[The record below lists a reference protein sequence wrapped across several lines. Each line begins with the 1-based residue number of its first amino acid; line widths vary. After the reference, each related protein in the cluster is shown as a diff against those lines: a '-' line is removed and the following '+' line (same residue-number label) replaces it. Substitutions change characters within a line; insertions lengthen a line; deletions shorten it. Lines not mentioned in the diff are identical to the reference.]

1 MDLLTG
7 DDPNDTSSGGAERKG
22 DSSGTS
28 TSVSSS
34 PSISSPVRAP
44 PPPPGVLSQR
54 QHRPPPPPPP
64 PPTLSV
70 LSIGTV
76 ENNRDAVYAP
86 VDGLTEAQVDAY
98 FSEADTNGT
107 GRVIQGEALAF
118 FLRTGIPVEVL
129 AMIWARVRPPDVVG
143 GAEEGLSRHQFSLVL
158 RLVAYVQSGYDI
170 TDEVMVVQ
178 ALDPLVWEEAGMR
191 ALPAPELAVQ
201 SGPGAAGVG
210 QGHGAAT
217 GDGQQGG
224 QLGGDGRGGRDQ
236 QRDAQQQQQLQ
247 THVARKSASYTDA
260 KHPPLAFEVRYP
272 PLHEKESAKLAG
284 LVGVDGLLMAY
295 PSFHNGVLVW
305 GHAEGNPAD
314 VQLASE
320 DDEGLNAKPRSLLRF
335 ASQGLQHRLPAAC
348 PREDRDAAHCVEVK
362 NLTHKE
368 RKISCCYMEQKR
380 GILWVADKEGY
391 VSAYSTAH
399 INAMATAR
407 DHLLHRWRACRVGH
421 VTCMTT
427 SMNHEL
433 WTGNNRGIIR
443 VWPHTAGEA
452 TMSSVFNPFAE
463 DCEHKG
469 RELRKGTFDRA
480 HSSKILALL
489 CASNGHTVWSVSKQA
504 MLIWD
509 VGSGVCFGGVGE
521 GSGKESAGK
530 DPSHAGSPTEYGGT
544 GIISKH
550 VGLDVDPLS
559 GSILW
564 RPAREDYDYCHSQQE
579 TWAALSERGVVELT
593 ERITEGAERA
603 VSFLGKL
610 AGSGSK
616 KSSQSR
622 ANTRDTLVSHESSK
636 RNLLGEATSSG
647 LEKLGL
653 AGLPIGSQIV
663 TPGKIGKH
671 SVVTALAPFDDTIW
685 IGRSDGI
692 ISVFEGAGKLV
703 ENISLGATERTH
715 STAIRCMA
723 LVGREVWVGTS
734 GGDIHRISVEDR
746 LLQGTFRAHSSAV
759 LSIVQTGVRAYALGS
774 DGSISGFNT
783 DQSVDVNQLCWKRF
797 EAEGSDCYSRT
808 SLGVLAVT
816 WNCGESRPDVGSSFF
831 RWIAENSVDKSMI
844 VISLQEV
851 EMGGAS
857 VALAAAKETLSAK
870 SQEKGNANAQYWANS
885 VTGVLGRSWQGVS
898 LRQLSGMLI
907 MVYARSNLS
916 KSLGEVKTTSVAC
929 GILGVGGNKGAVAV
943 HLSLYRHRMVFVC
956 SHFAAHQHAVD
967 LRNANYHT
975 ILQGLD
981 FRTEDEREDDGGEF
995 SPSYRGMDED
1005 GDASATAAMEIPL
1018 DLRNVHAIF
1027 WMGDL
1032 NYRIDGQ
1039 YDQVCKLAQEG
1050 DYATL
1055 LLCDQLQ
1062 RERQGTRVFNGFDEA
1077 PVAFQPTYKF
1087 DKGTLNTYD
1096 TSEKRRVPAWCDRIL
1111 YYTRA
1116 GNDPRNA
1123 PNAKKGEHVEVEHV
1137 EYGAWM
1143 DVIDSDHKPVFGS
1156 FTVALDRLDAMRKR
1170 KITATILSHAAVDV
1184 ESVGIPRFVLS
1195 PHTITLH
1202 PFHNPEGVINLR
1214 NKGERAF
1221 FFSIQS
1227 THGGAKGKIG
1237 HKSWLRERHRSAP
1250 DFEIRP
1256 VRGIVHAGRS
1266 AEIFVKA
1273 VGSSAG
1279 TRAAMDF
1286 TKFIVSVRSEYA
1298 IGGLDRTRGALKCAE
1313 FNVGLI

>member
-7 DDPNDTSSGGAERKG
+7 DIPGDASSSGAEGKD

-28 TSVSSS
+28 TSRSSS
-34 PSISSPVRAP
+34 GSSVSSPVRAP
-44 PPPPGVLSQR
+44 PPPPGGVAGAVAGGGMER

-64 PPTLSV
+64 NLSD
-70 LSIGTV
+70 LSIGSAGD
-76 ENNRDAVYAP
+76 NRDAVYAA
-86 VDGLTEAQVDAY
+86 VDGLTEAQIDGY

-107 GRVIQGEALAF
+107 GRVVGGEALAF
-118 FLRTGIPVEVL
+118 FMRSGVPVKVL

-143 GAEEGLSRHQFSLVL
+143 GGDEGLTRHQFSLVL

-178 ALDPLVWEEAGMR
+178 ALDPVVWEEAGMR
-191 ALPAPELAVQ
+191 ALPAPEIAAR
-201 SGPGAAGVG
+201 PGVVG
-210 QGHGAAT
+210 QG
-217 GDGQQGG
+217 GDGGRH
-224 QLGGDGRGGRDQ
+224 GDDRHQ
-236 QRDAQQQQQLQ
+236 HQDAQQQLQ
-247 THVARKSASYTDA
+247 THVARKSASFTDA

-272 PLHEKESAKLAG
+272 PLHEKESAKLTG
-284 LVGVDGLLMAY
+284 LVGVDGFLMAY
-295 PSFHNGVLVW
+295 PSFHNGLLVW
-305 GHAEGNPAD
+305 GRAEGNPAD
-314 VQLASE
+314 VQLSSQ
-320 DDEGLNAKPRSLLRF
+320 DDEGLNAKSRSLLRF
-335 ASQGLQHRLPAAC
+335 ASHGMQNRLPAAC
-348 PREDRDAAHCVEVK
+348 PREDWDAAHCIEVK

-391 VSAYSTAH
+391 VSAYATAH
-399 INAMATAR
+399 INAMAAAK
-407 DHLLHRWRACRVGH
+407 DHLLHRWRACRVGY

-427 SMNHEL
+427 PMNNEL

-452 TMSSVFNPFAE
+452 TISSVFNPFAE
-463 DCEHKG
+463 DCEHRG

-480 HSSKILALL
+480 HNSKILALL
-489 CASNGHTVWSVSKQA
+489 CASNGHTIWSVSKQS

-521 GSGKESAGK
+521 GSGKEASGK
-530 DPSHAGSPTEYGGT
+530 DASHAGSPTEYSGT
-544 GIISKH
+544 GVISKH
-550 VGLDVDPLS
+550 VGLDVDPLN

-579 TWAALSERGVVELT
+579 SWAAMSERGVVELT

-603 VSFLGKL
+603 VNFLGKL
-610 AGSGSK
+610 TGSSSK
-616 KSSQSR
+616 RSSQTRS
-622 ANTRDTLVSHESSK
+622 TPRDTLLSHESSK

-653 AGLPIGSQIV
+653 AGPPIASQMV
-663 TPGKIGKH
+663 TPGKFGKH
-671 SVVTALAPFDDTIW
+671 SIVAALAPFDDTIW

-703 ENISLGATERTH
+703 ESISLGATERTH

-723 LVGREVWVGTS
+723 LIGREVWVGTA

-746 LLQGTFRAHSSAV
+746 LLQGSFRAHSSAV
-759 LSIVQTGVRAYALGS
+759 RSIVQTGVRAYALGS

-783 DQSVDVNQLCWKRF
+783 DQDADVNRLCWERF

-816 WNCGESRPDVGSSFF
+816 WNCGESRPDVGSAFF
-831 RWIAENSVDKSMI
+831 RWITENSVDKSMI

-857 VALAAAKETLSAK
+857 VALAAAKETLAAK
-870 SQEKGNANAQYWANS
+870 SQEKGNANAQYWANAIS
-885 VTGVLGRSWQGVS
+885 SVLGRSWQSVS

-907 MVYARSNLS
+907 LVYARSDLH

-981 FRTEDEREDDGGEF
+981 FRTEDEREEDGGDF
-995 SPSYRGMDED
+995 SPRYGAMDED
-1005 GDASATAAMEIPL
+1005 GGAAATSAMEIPL

-1039 YDQVCKLAQEG
+1039 YDQVCKLAQER
-1050 DYATL
+1050 DFATL

-1062 RERQGTRVFNGFDEA
+1062 RERQGNRVFKGFGEA

-1096 TSEKRRVPAWCDRIL
+1096 SSEKRRVPAWCDRIL

-1116 GNDPRNA
+1116 VTDARDA
-1123 PNAKKGEHVEVEHV
+1123 ANAKAGESVDVEPV

-1156 FTVALDRLDAMRKR
+1156 LKVSLDRLDAIRKR
-1170 KITATILSHAAVDV
+1170 KITASILSHAAVDV

-1214 NKGERAF
+1214 NKGDRAF
-1221 FFSIQS
+1221 FFSVQA
-1227 THGGAKGKIG
+1227 THRGEEGKSG
-1237 HKSWLRERHRSAP
+1237 QSWLKERHLRAP

-1266 AEIFVKA
+1266 VEIFVRA
-1273 VGSSAG
+1273 VGSGEGVMGAV
-1279 TRAAMDF
+1279 DF
-1286 TKFIVSVRSEYA
+1286 TKYIVCVQSEYA
-1298 IGGLDRTRGALKCAE
+1298 RGGIDQTRGAVKSAE
-1313 FNVGLI
+1313 FHVGLV

>member
-1 MDLLTG
+1 M
-7 DDPNDTSSGGAERKG
+7 
-22 DSSGTS
+22 
-28 TSVSSS
+28 
-34 PSISSPVRAP
+34 
-44 PPPPGVLSQR
+44 
-54 QHRPPPPPPP
+54 
-64 PPTLSV
+64 
-70 LSIGTV
+70 
-76 ENNRDAVYAP
+76 
-86 VDGLTEAQVDAY
+86 DGLTEAQVDAY

-107 GRVIQGEALAF
+107 GRLVGGEALVF
-118 FLRTGIPVEVL
+118 FLRSGVPVEEL
-129 AMIWARVRPPDVVG
+129 AMIWRRVRPPDVVG
-143 GAEEGLSRHQFSLVL
+143 GAGEEGLSRHQFSLLL

-178 ALDPLVWEEAGMR
+178 ALDPVVWEEAGMR
-191 ALPAPELAVQ
+191 ALPAPELAARVVQ
-201 SGPGAAGVG
+201 SDMGGATDGKVAVDQGLLEELVG
-210 QGHGAAT
+210 DAR
-217 GDGQQGG
+217 DI
-224 QLGGDGRGGRDQ
+224 RDQ
-236 QRDAQQQQQLQ
+236 QQEHDAQQRLQ
-247 THVARKSASYTDA
+247 TRVARKSSSYTDA
-260 KHPPLAFEVRYP
+260 RHPPLAFEVRYP
-272 PLHEKESAKLAG
+272 PLHEKESAKLVG
-284 LVGVDGLLMAY
+284 LVGVDGFLMAY
-295 PSFHNGVLVW
+295 PSFHNGLLVW
-305 GHAEGNPAD
+305 GQAEGNPAD

-320 DDEGLNAKPRSLLRF
+320 DSDSFNAKSRSLLRF
-335 ASQGLQHRLPAAC
+335 ASEGMQNRLPAAC
-348 PREDRDAAHCVEVK
+348 SREDRDAAHCVEMK
-362 NLTHKE
+362 NLTYKE

-391 VSAYSTAH
+391 VSAYATAH
-399 INAMATAR
+399 INSRAAAR
-407 DHLLHRWRACRVGH
+407 DHVLHRWRACRVGY

-452 TMSSVFNPFAE
+452 TFSSVFNPFAE
-463 DCEHKG
+463 DSEYKG

-480 HSSKILALL
+480 HSSKVLALL
-489 CASNGHTVWSVSKQA
+489 YASNGHTIWSVSKQA

-509 VGSGVCFGGVGE
+509 VGSGVCFGGVGD
-521 GSGKESAGK
+521 GK
-530 DPSHAGSPTEYGGT
+530 DAGGKDAAHVGSQTEYNGT
-544 GIISKH
+544 GIISKYL
-550 VGLDVDPLS
+550 GLDVDPLN
-559 GSILW
+559 GSVLW

-579 TWAALSERGVVELT
+579 SWAAMSERGVVELT
-593 ERITEGAERA
+593 ERITEGAEKA

-610 AGSGSK
+610 AGASSK
-616 KSSQSR
+616 RSSQSR
-622 ANTRDTLVSHESSK
+622 ANARDTLVSQDSSK
-636 RNLLGEATSSG
+636 RNLLGEAASSG
-647 LEKLGL
+647 LERLGL
-653 AGLPIGSQIV
+653 GGLPIASQIG
-663 TPGKIGKH
+663 TPGKISKQWF
-671 SVVTALAPFDDTIW
+671 VAALAPYDDTIW

-703 ENISLGATERTH
+703 ESVSLGASERTH

-723 LVGREVWVGTS
+723 LIGREVWVGTS

-746 LLQGTFRAHSSAV
+746 MLQGTFRAHSSAV
-759 LSIVQTGVRAYALGS
+759 RSIVQTGVRAYALGS

-783 DQSVDVNQLCWKRF
+783 DQSADVNEVCRKRF

-816 WNCGESRPDVGSSFF
+816 WNCGESRPDMGSSFF
-831 RWIAENSVDKSMI
+831 RWIAENSVDKAMI
-844 VISLQEV
+844 IISLQEV

-857 VALAAAKETLSAK
+857 VALAAAKETLAAK
-870 SQEKGNANAQYWANS
+870 SQERGNSNAQYWANAVS
-885 VTGVLGRSWQGVS
+885 SVLGRSWQSVS
-898 LRQLSGMLI
+898 LRQLSGMLV
-907 MVYARSNLS
+907 MVYAQSNLS
-916 KSLGEVKTTSVAC
+916 RSLGEVKTTAVAC

-943 HLSLYRHRMVFVC
+943 HLSLHRHRMVFVC

-981 FRTEDEREDDGGEF
+981 FRTDDEREDDGGDF
-995 SPSYRGMDED
+995 SPSYPATNDD
-1005 GDASATAAMEIPL
+1005 DAVDPSAVEIPL

-1039 YDQVCKLAQEG
+1039 YDQVCKLAREG
-1050 DYATL
+1050 EYATL
-1055 LLCDQLQ
+1055 FLCDQLQ
-1062 RERQGTRVFNGFDEA
+1062 RERQANRVFKGFVE
-1077 PVAFQPTYKF
+1077 PPIVFQPTYKF

-1116 GNDPRNA
+1116 GADARDA
-1123 PNAKKGEHVEVEHV
+1123 ANAKPGEQVEVENI

-1156 FTVALDRLDAMRKR
+1156 FRVSLDKLDAARRRKV
-1170 KITATILSHAAVDV
+1170 TAAILSDAAVDV

-1202 PFHNPEGVINLR
+1202 PFHNPEGVINLHNNGDR
-1214 NKGERAF
+1214 PF

-1227 THGGAKGKIG
+1227 THRGAKGTSG
-1237 HKSWLRERHRSAP
+1237 QQSWMRVRQLCAP

-1256 VRGIVHAGRS
+1256 ARGIIHAGQS

-1273 VGSSAG
+1273 VGSGDGA
-1279 TRAAMDF
+1279 RAAKDF
-1286 TKFIVSVRSEYA
+1286 TKFIVSIHSEYA
-1298 IGGLDRTRGALKCAE
+1298 MGGVDQTRGAVKSAE